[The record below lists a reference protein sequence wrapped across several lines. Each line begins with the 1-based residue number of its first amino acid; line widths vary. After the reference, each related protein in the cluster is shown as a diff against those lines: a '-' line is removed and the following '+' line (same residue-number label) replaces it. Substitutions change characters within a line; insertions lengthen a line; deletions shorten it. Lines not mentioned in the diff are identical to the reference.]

1 MANLAKLWW
10 PNVGTRTKFHI
21 AFRSARARLN
31 RLQPVRIFEATDDR
45 PQRYRS
51 QIANGGKGSAA
62 KKGPR
67 LISRSGTT
75 AVITG

>member
-1 MANLAKLWW
+1 VAKRRHEDEV
-10 PNVGTRTKFHI
+10 PYI

-51 QIANGGKGSAA
+51 QIANGA
-62 KKGPR
+62 KVPPPKRGR
-67 LISRSGTT
+67 D
-75 AVITG
+75 